1 MPNERSQDSAASE
14 QSRRLAEQGRAERER
29 QREAAEAIRV
39 VNEDARNAAE
49 LLRQEALADLHA
61 TADTLESTVEHM
73 QVVEDMRRELREI
86 RDLNKLDAN

>member
-1 MPNERSQDSAASE
+1 M
-14 QSRRLAEQGRAERER
+14 AEQGRAERER

-49 LLRQEALADLHA
+49 LMRQEALADLHA
-61 TADTLESTVEHM
+61 TADTLESTVGHM
-73 QVVEDMRRELREI
+73 QAVEDVRRKLREI